1 VLRRRPRTKPNYQ
14 AALGAYASTPRLA
27 KTDGAY
33 RARGSIQAWR
43 GSIEDL
49 GRVGEEAHEA
59 LAEQGEQPTIT
70 GIVTLWSGKQRQ
82 LSSVDEFC
90 AEATAVSEEQIS
102 SLRIGL
108 AQGPMLGTIV
118 ARRTMPG
125 VVVDV
130 RGPNRIAVDG
140 LARLMF
146 TSAMGG
152 YVDRYNGIWRP
163 TGALATTLV
172 PVGLFVGVG
181 TRISD
186 KWPAWA
192 VVLYGVAA
200 LVATF
205 TIMVNSWQW
214 TLVRTPL
221 ELVPDDAAQP
231 ERAELRARVT
241 AVLRR
246 RRVSRVVA
254 LIGVIALGVATNKL
268 SDLLPWP

>member
-205 TIMVNSWQW
+205 TIMVNS
-214 TLVRTPL
+214 LAMDSGSNAARAGSGRCRTT
-221 ELVPDDAAQP
+221 
-231 ERAELRARVT
+231 RARG
-241 AVLRR
+241 APRSGYGGAPPSARLARRCADRRYRPRR
-246 RRVSRVVA
+246 RHEQAV
-254 LIGVIALGVATNKL
+254 
-268 SDLLPWP
+268 